1 MNIAILIGI
10 LITIVFVVLNWGPKE
25 RVDGTVRKEDK
36 VTETLKELKKEL
48 NNGNT
53 VFDKIESRARY
64 FIANSKQP
72 VSEENVLILVANLCN
87 RLFIRHRIYFPEI
100 EEDYLIDIWKV
111 STKKLYE
118 KGFISKEKY
127 TSQMNFINE
136 TVIEY
141 RTEHKSAFKDD
152 RDDLLNNPLNG
163 GNWWF

>member
-1 MNIAILIGI
+1 MNTGLLIGI
-10 LITIVFVVLNWGPKE
+10 LITIVFVVLNWAHKE
-25 RVDGTVRKEDK
+25 LVFSTVRMEDK

-48 NNGNT
+48 NNGNS
-53 VFDKIESRARY
+53 VFDKIESRARC

-72 VSEENVLILVANLCN
+72 VSEENILILVANLCN